1 LIFFGEHPD
10 MGILDRYIAQ
20 TWLRLLMLCLGGFV
34 ALYLVIDLIEKIP
47 RFLRAGG
54 VAADIV
60 EYFFWKFPEMISR
73 TATFSVLMATL
84 LTLAMLSRDSE
95 IIAMRGCGISLLRIS
110 LPMLT
115 LGFVVSILLL
125 INAELVLPHSYAR
138 TELIDRVKI
147 KKKGDRVTFKRNNIW
162 FRSTSMI
169 LQARLFEPKTKTLSG
184 VVIWSVDEA
193 MNPVSR
199 IDADTAVNTG
209 GRWLL
214 HNTVQKSFQT
224 SAGYVPKSAQTM
236 DLDLNLKIE
245 DLQVLDSDAD
255 NMSIRTLNEYAEN
268 LKRGGYQAYRYLT
281 LMHTKIA
288 SPFAA
293 LIMVLLGI
301 PFALRNSRSG
311 GIAMGIGSS
320 IGIGFA
326 YFIVNAVLLSY
337 GRSGVLTPVVAAWGA
352 NALFLMGGIWM
363 SMTVKG

>member
-1 LIFFGEHPD
+1 S
-10 MGILDRYIAQ
+10 
-20 TWLRLLMLCLGGFV
+20 GFV
-34 ALYLVIDLIEKIP
+34 GIYLVIDLIEKIP

-54 VAADIV
+54 TSVDIV
-60 EYFFWKFPEMISR
+60 QYFIWKLPEMVSR
-73 TATFSVLMATL
+73 TATFSILMATL
-84 LTLAMLSRDSE
+84 LTLGVLSRDSE
-95 IIAMRGCGISLLRIS
+95 IIALRSCGVSLLRIS

-125 INAELVLPHSYAR
+125 VNAELVLPYCYAR
-138 TELIDRVKI
+138 TELIEQVKI
-147 KKKGDRVTFKRNNIW
+147 KKKGDRVAFKRNNIW
-162 FRSTSMI
+162 FRSNSMI

-184 VVIWSVDEA
+184 IVVWSVDGA

-199 IDADTAVNTG
+199 IDADSALYHEG
-209 GRWLL
+209 KWLMNSTTL
-214 HNTVQKSFQT
+214 RSFQAP
-224 SAGYVPKSAQTM
+224 AGFAPQIAKTM
-236 DLDLNLKIE
+236 PLDLNLKVE
-245 DLQVLDSDAD
+245 DLQVLDKDAD
-255 NMSIRTLNEYAEN
+255 NMSIRTLKEYAEN
-268 LKRGGYQAYRYLT
+268 LRRGGYQAYRYLT

-311 GIAMGIGSS
+311 GIAMGIGAS

-337 GRSGVLTPVVAAWGA
+337 GRSGVLTPVIAAWGA
-352 NALFLMGGIWM
+352 NALFMLSGIWL